1 MNERREEKDPLKV
14 LGCAR
19 GHSHEELIQ
28 DLPRHCNFY
37 PALIQQIKKIPE
49 VVLRNSGTPF
59 AKKINRMMREV
70 SKETYRA
77 IQFTRTDINNKGVLF
92 GIVSL
97 KHRVIDRVLNY
108 FHRRWPGCVVCLYN
122 EYTHKTTIMDDE
134 GKIRSFESSLNTVVK
149 EVSKYRPV
157 VPYFEDI
164 QFTSEEIFETL
175 YKSQFVAERENRE
188 FFRRMIPENCYELPG
203 MRGGVERRFRNK
215 RINDFL

>member
-1 MNERREEKDPLKV
+1 MNKRREEKDPLKV

-19 GHSHEELIQ
+19 GHSHEELLQ
-28 DLPRHCNFY
+28 NLPRHCNFY
-37 PALIQQIKKIPE
+37 PALIQQVKNIPE

-77 IQFTRTDINNKGVLF
+77 IQFTRTEINNKGVLF

-97 KHRVIDRVLNY
+97 KHKVIDRVLEY
-108 FHRRWPGCVVCLYN
+108 FHKRFPQAIICLYN
-122 EYTHKTTIMDDE
+122 EHTHKTTIMDE
-134 GKIRSFESSLNTVVK
+134 KGKIRSLKSSLNIVVK
-149 EVSKYRPV
+149 NVSKNRPI

-164 QFTSEEIFETL
+164 QFKSEEIFETL
-175 YKSQFVAERENRE
+175 YKSQFIAERENKE
-188 FFRRMIPENCYELPG
+188 FFRRMIPEKCYELPG
-203 MRGGVERRFRNK
+203 MRGGVEKRFRNK